1 MNKDTNRRIL
11 AIQAKKKRRK
21 LPKKPHEDRKTV
33 LPSVPNNKGSDKA
46 KAHVNQRDRDSDS
59 SSNESD
65 EGTDEMYA
73 SDEEEQEESSD
84 YCKGGYHP
92 VQIGDVFQSRYHV
105 LRKLGWGHFST
116 VWLCWDFTD
125 KRYVALK
132 VVKSASHFTETALD
146 EIKLLKSVRDS
157 DTSDK
162 KRERVVMLLND
173 FKISGVNGNHIC
185 MVFEVLGH
193 NLLKLIIKS
202 DYSGIPIQNVKS
214 IIQQV
219 LEGLDYLHT
228 KCNII
233 HTDIKPENVLI
244 CVDEKYIKN
253 LAKEAAEIHQTGQKL
268 PVSFSSTAP
277 KSNLNKPNLTKNQ
290 KKKMK
295 KKVKRQSELLKVH
308 MQQLEE
314 LESKKI
320 EECSGENNKDDV
332 KTTEESITVDANASE
347 SLSNGY
353 SSDSTIPNVANSP
366 TYESNTENDH
376 NSDETSTIHE
386 NGTGESSKNNKPLSK
401 KRSFRSKSRDDPSE
415 DPAFNICDINVKV
428 ADLGNA
434 CWIDRHFTEDI
445 QTRQYRSLEVL
456 IGAGYGTSSDIWSVA
471 CMAFELATGDYLF
484 EPHSG
489 EAYSRDEDHIA
500 HIIELLGKIP
510 KKVID
515 GGKQSPQFFNKR
527 GELRNISSLK
537 PWFLYDVLREKYKWP
552 ESDAKAF
559 TDFLLPMLEFDQ
571 NARATAAQCLQHEW
585 LKC

>member
-21 LPKKPHEDRKTV
+21 LPKKPHEDRKNA
-33 LPSVPNNKGSDKA
+33 VPIVSNKTPDKSN
-46 KAHVNQRDRDSDS
+46 KSHVNPRDSDS

-92 VQIGDVFQSRYHV
+92 VQIGDVFLNRYHV

-202 DYSGIPIQNVKS
+202 DYSGIPIQNVKC
-214 IIQQV
+214 IIRQV

-233 HTDIKPENVLI
+233 HTDIKPENVLL

-268 PVSFSSTAP
+268 PISFSSTAP
-277 KSNLNKPNLTKNQ
+277 KSNLNKPILTKNQ

-314 LESKKI
+314 LESKKNN
-320 EECSGENNKDDV
+320 ESSGENKDDI
-332 KTTEESITVDANASE
+332 KSIESIAVDANTSE
-347 SLSNGY
+347 SISNGY
-353 SSDSTIPNVANSP
+353 SSDSTNPNVVNSP
-366 TYESNTENDH
+366 SFESNAENDQ
-376 NSDETSTIHE
+376 NSDETNIIHQ

-401 KRSFRSKSRDDPSE
+401 KRSFRSKSREESSE
-415 DPAFNICDINVKV
+415 DPAFNVCDINVKV

-489 EAYSRDEDHIA
+489 KLTPEMK
-500 HIIELLGKIP
+500 IILLILLNCWVRFQ
-510 KKVID
+510 KKLLMKENNRHNFSINVQNCVI
-515 GGKQSPQFFNKR
+515 
-527 GELRNISSLK
+527 
-537 PWFLYDVLREKYKWP
+537 
-552 ESDAKAF
+552 
-559 TDFLLPMLEFDQ
+559 
-571 NARATAAQCLQHEW
+571 
-585 LKC
+585 

>member
-21 LPKKPHEDRKTV
+21 LPKKPHEDRKNA
-33 LPSVPNNKGSDKA
+33 VPIVSNKTPDKSN
-46 KAHVNQRDRDSDS
+46 KSHVNPRDSDS

-92 VQIGDVFQSRYHV
+92 VQIGDVFLNRYHV

-202 DYSGIPIQNVKS
+202 DYSGIPIQNVKC
-214 IIQQV
+214 IIRQV

-233 HTDIKPENVLI
+233 HTDIKPENVLL

-268 PVSFSSTAP
+268 PISFSSTAP
-277 KSNLNKPNLTKNQ
+277 KSNLNKPILTKNQ

-314 LESKKI
+314 LESKKNN
-320 EECSGENNKDDV
+320 ESSGENKDDI
-332 KTTEESITVDANASE
+332 KSIESIAVDANTSE
-347 SLSNGY
+347 SISNGY
-353 SSDSTIPNVANSP
+353 SSDSTNPNVVNSP
-366 TYESNTENDH
+366 SFESNAENDQ
-376 NSDETSTIHE
+376 NSDETNIIHQ

-401 KRSFRSKSRDDPSE
+401 KRSFRSKSREESSE
-415 DPAFNICDINVKV
+415 DPAFNVCDINVKV

-515 GGKQSPQFFNKR
+515 EGKQSPQFFNKR
-527 GELRNISSLK
+527 AELRNISSLK
-537 PWFLYDVLREKYKWP
+537 PWFLLDVLREKYKWP
-552 ESDAKAF
+552 EPEAQAF
-559 TDFLLPMLEFDQ
+559 TCFLLPMLEFDQ

>member
-1 MNKDTNRRIL
+1 M
-11 AIQAKKKRRK
+11 
-21 LPKKPHEDRKTV
+21 
-33 LPSVPNNKGSDKA
+33 
-46 KAHVNQRDRDSDS
+46 
-59 SSNESD
+59 
-65 EGTDEMYA
+65 
-73 SDEEEQEESSD
+73 
-84 YCKGGYHP
+84 
-92 VQIGDVFQSRYHV
+92 

-202 DYSGIPIQNVKS
+202 DYSGIPIQNVKN

-314 LESKKI
+314 LESKQS
-320 EECSGENNKDDV
+320 EERSGENNK
-332 KTTEESITVDANASE
+332 
-347 SLSNGY
+347 G
-353 SSDSTIPNVANSP
+353 
-366 TYESNTENDH
+366 
-376 NSDETSTIHE
+376 
-386 NGTGESSKNNKPLSK
+386 
-401 KRSFRSKSRDDPSE
+401 
-415 DPAFNICDINVKV
+415 
-428 ADLGNA
+428 
-434 CWIDRHFTEDI
+434 
-445 QTRQYRSLEVL
+445 
-456 IGAGYGTSSDIWSVA
+456 
-471 CMAFELATGDYLF
+471 MYL
-484 EPHSG
+484 
-489 EAYSRDEDHIA
+489 R
-500 HIIELLGKIP
+500 L
-510 KKVID
+510 V
-515 GGKQSPQFFNKR
+515 
-527 GELRNISSLK
+527 
-537 PWFLYDVLREKYKWP
+537 
-552 ESDAKAF
+552 
-559 TDFLLPMLEFDQ
+559 
-571 NARATAAQCLQHEW
+571 
-585 LKC
+585 

>member
-1 MNKDTNRRIL
+1 MNKDINRRIL

-21 LPKKPHEDRKTV
+21 LPKKPHEDRKV
-33 LPSVPNNKGSDKA
+33 VPPAPAKVAEKP
-46 KAHVNQRDRDSDS
+46 KAHQKRDSDS

-92 VQIGDVFQSRYHV
+92 VQIGDVFLNRYHV

-157 DTSDK
+157 DTNDK

-173 FKISGVNGNHIC
+173 FKISGVNGIHVC

-202 DYSGIPIQNVKS
+202 DYSGIPLQNVKS
-214 IIQQV
+214 IIKQV

-233 HTDIKPENVLI
+233 HTDIKPENVLL

-253 LAKEAAEIHQTGQKL
+253 LAKEATEIHQTGQKL

-277 KSNLNKPNLTKNQ
+277 KIAFNKPNLTKNQ

-295 KKVKRQSELLKVH
+295 RKNKRQSELLKVQ

-314 LESKKI
+314 LENKQE
-320 EECSGENNKDDV
+320 EECDAEVNKVEDKSEPDPVDTNNS
-332 KTTEESITVDANASE
+332 ESI
-347 SLSNGY
+347 SNGY
-353 SSDSTIPNVANSP
+353 VSDGTNTNANTSPIPDNNL
-366 TYESNTENDH
+366 ENTECADA
-376 NSDETSTIHE
+376 SIDETSTVQE
-386 NGTGESSKNNKPLSK
+386 NGAGEFSKTNSKPLSK
-401 KRSFRSKSRDDPSE
+401 KRSFRSKSRDGPAV
-415 DPAFNICDINVKV
+415 DPAFNVCDINVKV

-489 EAYSRDEDHIA
+489 EAYTRDEDHIA

-515 GGKQSPQFFNKR
+515 EGKQSPQFFNKR

-537 PWFLYDVLREKYKWP
+537 PWLLYDVLREKYKWP
-552 ESDAKAF
+552 QENARAF

-571 NARATAAQCLQHEW
+571 NARATAAQCLQHAW

>member
-1 MNKDTNRRIL
+1 
-11 AIQAKKKRRK
+11 
-21 LPKKPHEDRKTV
+21 
-33 LPSVPNNKGSDKA
+33 VPDKA
-46 KAHVNQRDRDSDS
+46 TKSHVNQRDSDS

-92 VQIGDVFQSRYHV
+92 VQIGDVFLTRYHV

-157 DTSDK
+157 DTCDK

-277 KSNLNKPNLTKNQ
+277 KSSLNKPNLTKNQ

-314 LESKKI
+314 LESKQ
-320 EECSGENNKDDV
+320 N
-332 KTTEESITVDANASE
+332 EESNSEYIKDNVIKSTEPIQVDANASE
-347 SLSNGY
+347 SVSNGY
-353 SSDSTIPNVANSP
+353 SSDSTIPNVVNSP
-366 TYESNTENDH
+366 TYESNADNDH
-376 NSDETSTIHE
+376 NSDEPNTIHE
-386 NGTGESSKNNKPLSK
+386 NGTGESSKINKQLSK
-401 KRSFRSKSRDDPSE
+401 KRSFRSKSRDIPSE

-456 IGAGYGTSSDIWSVA
+456 IGASYGTSSDIWSVA

-489 EAYSRDEDHIA
+489 ESYSRDEDHIA

-515 GGKQSPQFFNKR
+515 EGKISPQFFNKR

-537 PWFLYDVLREKYKWP
+537 PWFLYDVLKEKYKWP
-552 ESDAKAF
+552 ESEAKAF
-559 TDFLLPMLEFDQ
+559 TDFLIPMLEFDQ

-585 LKC
+585 LKY

>member
-21 LPKKPHEDRKTV
+21 LPKKPHEDRKTA
-33 LPSVPNNKGSDKA
+33 LPSAPSHKGSDKS
-46 KAHVNQRDRDSDS
+46 KSHVNQRDSDS

-92 VQIGDVFQSRYHV
+92 VQIGDVFQNRYHV

-314 LESKKI
+314 LESKQN
-320 EECSGENNKDDV
+320 EECSSENNK
-332 KTTEESITVDANASE
+332 EESITLDANASE

-353 SSDSTIPNVANSP
+353 SSDSTTPNVANSP

-376 NSDETSTIHE
+376 NSDETSTVHQ
-386 NGTGESSKNNKPLSK
+386 NGTGESSKNNKPSSK
-401 KRSFRSKSRDDPSE
+401 KRAYRSKSRDDPSE
-415 DPAFNICDINVKV
+415 DPAFKICDINVKV

-434 CWIDRHFTEDI
+434 CWVDRHFTEDI

-456 IGAGYGTSSDIWSVA
+456 IGAGYGVSSDIWSVA

-559 TDFLLPMLEFDQ
+559 TGFLLPMLEFDQ

>member
-1 MNKDTNRRIL
+1 
-11 AIQAKKKRRK
+11 
-21 LPKKPHEDRKTV
+21 
-33 LPSVPNNKGSDKA
+33 
-46 KAHVNQRDRDSDS
+46 
-59 SSNESD
+59 
-65 EGTDEMYA
+65 
-73 SDEEEQEESSD
+73 
-84 YCKGGYHP
+84 
-92 VQIGDVFQSRYHV
+92 V

-202 DYSGIPIQNVKS
+202 DYSGIPIQNVKC
-214 IIQQV
+214 IIRQV

-233 HTDIKPENVLI
+233 HTDIKPENVLL

-268 PVSFSSTAP
+268 PISFSSTAP
-277 KSNLNKPNLTKNQ
+277 KSNLNKPILTKNQ

-314 LESKKI
+314 LESKKNN
-320 EECSGENNKDDV
+320 ESSGENKDDI
-332 KTTEESITVDANASE
+332 KSIESIAVDANTSE
-347 SLSNGY
+347 SISNGY
-353 SSDSTIPNVANSP
+353 SSDSTNPNVVNSP
-366 TYESNTENDH
+366 SFESNAENDQ
-376 NSDETSTIHE
+376 NSDETNIIHQ

-401 KRSFRSKSRDDPSE
+401 KRSFRSKSREESSE
-415 DPAFNICDINVKV
+415 DPAFNVCDINVKV

-515 GGKQSPQFFNKR
+515 EGKQSPQFFNKR
-527 GELRNISSLK
+527 PELRNISSLK
-537 PWFLYDVLREKYKWP
+537 PWFLLDVLREKYKWP
-552 ESDAKAF
+552 EPEAQAF
-559 TDFLLPMLEFDQ
+559 TCFLLPMLEFDQ

>member
-21 LPKKPHEDRKTV
+21 LPKKPHEDRKNAQ
-33 LPSVPNNKGSDKA
+33 PAASNKVPDKA
-46 KAHVNQRDRDSDS
+46 TKSHVNQRDSDS

-92 VQIGDVFQSRYHV
+92 VQIGDVFLTRYHV

-157 DTSDK
+157 DTCDK

-277 KSNLNKPNLTKNQ
+277 KSSLNKPNLTKNQ

-314 LESKKI
+314 LESKQ
-320 EECSGENNKDDV
+320 N
-332 KTTEESITVDANASE
+332 EESNSEYIKDNVIKSTEPIQVDANASE
-347 SLSNGY
+347 SVSNGY
-353 SSDSTIPNVANSP
+353 SSDSTIPNVVNSP
-366 TYESNTENDH
+366 TYESNADNDH
-376 NSDETSTIHE
+376 NSDEPNTIHE
-386 NGTGESSKNNKPLSK
+386 NGTGESSKINKQLSK
-401 KRSFRSKSRDDPSE
+401 KRSFRSKSRDIPSE

-456 IGAGYGTSSDIWSVA
+456 IGASYGTSSDIWSVA

-489 EAYSRDEDHIA
+489 ESYSRDEDHIA

-515 GGKQSPQFFNKR
+515 EGKISPQFFNKR

-537 PWFLYDVLREKYKWP
+537 PWFLYDVLKEKYKWP
-552 ESDAKAF
+552 ESEAKAF
-559 TDFLLPMLEFDQ
+559 TDFLIPMLEFDQ

-585 LKC
+585 LKY

>member
-1 MNKDTNRRIL
+1 MYTFINYRIFYL
-11 AIQAKKKRRK
+11 F
-21 LPKKPHEDRKTV
+21 
-33 LPSVPNNKGSDKA
+33 
-46 KAHVNQRDRDSDS
+46 
-59 SSNESD
+59 
-65 EGTDEMYA
+65 Y
-73 SDEEEQEESSD
+73 
-84 YCKGGYHP
+84 
-92 VQIGDVFQSRYHV
+92 RYHV

-202 DYSGIPIQNVKS
+202 DYSGIPIQNVKN
-214 IIQQV
+214 IIRQV

-233 HTDIKPENVLI
+233 HTDIKPENVLL

-268 PVSFSSTAP
+268 PISFSSTAP

-314 LESKKI
+314 LESKQN
-320 EECSGENNKDDV
+320 EECSGEN
-332 KTTEESITVDANASE
+332 
-347 SLSNGY
+347 
-353 SSDSTIPNVANSP
+353 
-366 TYESNTENDH
+366 
-376 NSDETSTIHE
+376 
-386 NGTGESSKNNKPLSK
+386 SKGMYLLIFKV
-401 KRSFRSKSRDDPSE
+401 
-415 DPAFNICDINVKV
+415 NI
-428 ADLGNA
+428 
-434 CWIDRHFTEDI
+434 
-445 QTRQYRSLEVL
+445 
-456 IGAGYGTSSDIWSVA
+456 
-471 CMAFELATGDYLF
+471 
-484 EPHSG
+484 
-489 EAYSRDEDHIA
+489 
-500 HIIELLGKIP
+500 
-510 KKVID
+510 
-515 GGKQSPQFFNKR
+515 
-527 GELRNISSLK
+527 
-537 PWFLYDVLREKYKWP
+537 
-552 ESDAKAF
+552 
-559 TDFLLPMLEFDQ
+559 
-571 NARATAAQCLQHEW
+571 
-585 LKC
+585 

>member
-21 LPKKPHEDRKTV
+21 LPKKPHEDRKNT
-33 LPSVPNNKGSDKA
+33 LPNVSNKPQEKA
-46 KAHVNQRDRDSDS
+46 KTHLNQRDSDS
-59 SSNESD
+59 SSNESE

-92 VQIGDVFQSRYHV
+92 VQIGDVFFNRYHV

-125 KRYVALK
+125 KQYVALK

-157 DTSDK
+157 DISDK

-202 DYSGIPIQNVKS
+202 DYSGIPIQNVKN
-214 IIQQV
+214 IIRQV

-228 KCNII
+228 KCRII
-233 HTDIKPENVLI
+233 HTDIKPENVLL
-244 CVDEKYIKN
+244 CVDEVYIKN

-290 KKKMK
+290 RKKMK

-314 LESKKI
+314 LETKKS
-320 EECSGENNKDDV
+320 EDSGGENSKVDV
-332 KTTEESITVDANASE
+332 KYEKSIPVDANISE
-347 SLSNGY
+347 SISNGY
-353 SSDSTIPNVANSP
+353 NSDSLDLPA
-366 TYESNTENDH
+366 YEFKTENDH
-376 NSDETSTIHE
+376 NSDETSTVHK
-386 NGTGESSKNNKPLSK
+386 NGTGESSKDSKPLSK
-401 KRSFRSKSRDDPSE
+401 KRSFRSKSRENMTP
-415 DPAFNICDINVKV
+415 DPAFNVCDINVKV

-434 CWIDRHFTEDI
+434 CWIDRHFTEDV

-456 IGAGYGTSSDIWSVA
+456 IGAKYGTSSDIWSVA

-510 KKVID
+510 TKVIEE
-515 GGKQSPQFFNKR
+515 GKQSPQFFNKR

-537 PWFLYDVLREKYKWP
+537 PWYLYDVLREKYKWP
-552 ESDAKAF
+552 KPEAKAF
-559 TDFLLPMLEFDQ
+559 TNFLLPMLEFDQ
-571 NARATAAQCLQHEW
+571 HARATAAECLQHEW
-585 LKC
+585 LKS